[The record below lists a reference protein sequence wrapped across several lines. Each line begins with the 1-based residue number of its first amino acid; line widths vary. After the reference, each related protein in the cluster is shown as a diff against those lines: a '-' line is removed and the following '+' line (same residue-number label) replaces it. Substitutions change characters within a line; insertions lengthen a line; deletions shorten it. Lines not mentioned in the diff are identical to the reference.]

1 MTTRTVYVPR
11 LIESAEQAE
20 ALPTGTLARHSE
32 GAGMDHAHKIAAM
45 PGLMG
50 SHWVSSMGVESNAAM
65 VGWTALVP
73 IEAEEETL
81 ERRRFSQA
89 VPDVLHRFTTP
100 WTLYTPKETP

>member
-1 MTTRTVYVPR
+1 MTTLYRPV

-20 ALPTGTLARHSE
+20 ALPAGTLARHSE

-73 IEAEEETL
+73 IEAVEEREDTSEFDWDGFVVRESVRL
-81 ERRRFSQA
+81 
-89 VPDVLHRFTTP
+89 VTP
-100 WTLYTPKETP
+100 WEEA